1 MKCEACVSVV
11 VYIVTG
17 FPSMIFYGAGD
28 ILSQICLRVLNIMIM
43 YKFKLAYEA

>member
-17 FPSMIFYGAGD
+17 LPIMIFYDTSD
-28 ILSQICLRVLNIMIM
+28 ILAKKCLRVLNIMIM
-43 YKFKLAYEA
+43 YKCMVAYEA